1 MQPLCVYLPTP
12 PPPHHVL
19 RESMMYHYITLN
31 YKDRQGDLV
40 EITDDRDMKLLLRD
54 ATGPKWKRDPLHA
67 KWAIHVTKAGDY
79 GVYNT
84 HPYEQKR

>member
-1 MQPLCVYLPTP
+1 MSLLPLNPV
-12 PPPHHVL
+12 H
-19 RESMMYHYITLN
+19 RESMMYHYVTLN
-31 YKDRQGDLV
+31 YKDKQGDLV
-40 EITDDRDMKLLLRD
+40 ELTDDRDMKLLLRD

>member
-1 MQPLCVYLPTP
+1 MQSLL
-12 PPPHHVL
+12 PPHVH
-19 RESMMYHYITLN
+19 RESMIYHYVTLN
-31 YKDRQGDLV
+31 YKDKQGDLV

-67 KWAIHVTKAGDY
+67 KWAIHVTKARDY

>member
-1 MQPLCVYLPTP
+1 
-12 PPPHHVL
+12 
-19 RESMMYHYITLN
+19 MMYHYITLN

-84 HPYEQKR
+84 HPYEEKR